1 MIIEVLKE
9 KNEHL
14 EEENGLVAERNGFLE
29 DTLANQRKETGV
41 IFEENCA
48 LKLKLI
54 ELQKHT
60 SQQNEGDDQGDSGLN
75 QLFSEEYEKVVGEN
89 SRLLSDMDS
98 FRKTIHSLRQENK
111 LLFAQVTMNSNRSK
125 NSNLEATDEVCLN

>member
-1 MIIEVLKE
+1 VVEDKLAEVEMIIEVLKE

-14 EEENGLVAERNGFLE
+14 EEENGLVTERNGFLE
-29 DTLANQRKETGV
+29 DTLTNQRKETGV

-54 ELQKHT
+54 ELQKH
-60 SQQNEGDDQGDSGLN
+60 SSHQNEGDEQMESGMN

-111 LLFAQVTMNSNRSK
+111 LLFAQVQPG
-125 NSNLEATDEVCLN
+125 